1 MAYISAVV
9 LVDGFQHGD
18 EEFFTKVLVFGSV
31 RHQTINLRRF
41 DSTAL
46 LLQSLRAIVTYRH
59 QSRLHGW
66 QLNST
71 GLP

>member
-46 LLQSLRAIVTYRH
+46 LGQLSL
-59 QSRLHGW
+59 
-66 QLNST
+66 T
-71 GLP
+71 GTSPAFMAGN